1 MNSISIP
8 YTPINDVNYGQRIV
22 VDKNNK
28 SKKINIKNNKII
40 IKGVR
45 KINLQK

>member
-8 YTPINDVNYGQRIV
+8 YTPINNINYGQRV
-22 VDKNNK
+22 VDNK